1 VALARILIVD
11 DEPQLLQLVQRYL
24 KRFDY
29 EVDAYSRALE
39 ALSAFESA
47 AVSYDL
53 VIVDLALPD
62 MPGDKLLAAMLN
74 AKPALLMLICSGSPF
89 AISTLPLEVQN
100 QVGFLQKPFA
110 PNMLADAVAQLLAR
124 R

>member
-1 VALARILIVD
+1 MSQARILIVD

-24 KRFDY
+24 KRFEY
-29 EVDAYSRALE
+29 EVDAYSRALD
-39 ALSAFESA
+39 ALSAFQSA
-47 AVSYDL
+47 TVAYDL

-62 MPGDKLLAAMLN
+62 MPGDKLLASMLN

-89 AISTLPLEVQN
+89 SVSNLPLEVQN

-110 PNMLADAVAQLLAR
+110 PSMLAEAVAQLLAR